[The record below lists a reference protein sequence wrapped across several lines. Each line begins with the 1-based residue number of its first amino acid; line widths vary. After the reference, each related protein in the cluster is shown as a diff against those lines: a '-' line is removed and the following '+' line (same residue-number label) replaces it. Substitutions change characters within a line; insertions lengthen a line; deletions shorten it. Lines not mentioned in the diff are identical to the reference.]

1 MSGKPV
7 PFSHQGCG
15 AVRGVRCLVCFDS
28 HRKMSLLLARALV
41 PKSTLLQ
48 RMNDGGEN
56 GSFSLLSPKRN
67 ILENEL
73 SKL

>member
-7 PFSHQGCG
+7 PLSHQGCG
-15 AVRGVRCLVCFDS
+15 AMRDVRCLVCF

-41 PKSTLLQ
+41 TKSTLLQ
-48 RMNDGGEN
+48 RMNEGGEN
-56 GSFSLLSPKRN
+56 ESLLLLSPKRN
-67 ILENEL
+67 VLENAL